1 MDTKESSRNYHT
13 GNLNWNE
20 LNKHPFLF
28 IQEHKKNYKSFA
40 EDAIRGTVQPN
51 LLNKVFFSKA
61 NMDIV
66 QYRIKKFVYW
76 DTWKQSGTHY
86 IIGLQDETSLLVI
99 MKYVYD
105 TYAKHLPINIKEQI
119 DELDE
124 IVVKEAGPDVVS
136 GVLAHIGY
144 LNHINNPIVPVDR
157 PQNLSSRG
165 TRTLPSVSTI
175 LF

>member
-1 MDTKESSRNYHT
+1 
-13 GNLNWNE
+13 
-20 LNKHPFLF
+20 
-28 IQEHKKNYKSFA
+28 
-40 EDAIRGTVQPN
+40 
-51 LLNKVFFSKA
+51 
-61 NMDIV
+61 MDIV

-76 DTWKQSGTHY
+76 ETWKQSGTHY

-136 GVLAHIGY
+136 GVLVHIGY
-144 LNHINNPIVPVDR
+144 LNPIVPVDR
-157 PQNLSSRG
+157 PQNLSNKG
-165 TRTLPSVSTI
+165 TMTLPSVSTI
-175 LF
+175 LFKIFIFNL